1 MDNSADTSL
10 ATLASFIR
18 KVQWV
23 VVLLAI
29 GWLLSKLSSILTPFV
44 VAAMLGW
51 LGDPVVDKL
60 EARGASRNTAV
71 ITVFAVM
78 CVILLAVVLV
88 LVPVIV
94 RQVGTLAESWP
105 QYQAWLSNWFT
116 NTLAPWVQSKF
127 NIDLVAWFDSKHL
140 MDMLHE
146 HWQRVGGIAATVLG
160 SLSRSGVGMVMWLVN
175 LVLIPILAF
184 FFLRDWDKFVER
196 VASLIPRDS
205 LATVTKLAKDSND
218 VLSGFLRGQFLVMIA
233 DAIMYGVG
241 LSLFGIKVGILIGFI
256 GGLLSFVP
264 YLGPTSVVVMGTI
277 AALVQGL
284 GWQGVAGVLVVWGVA
299 QLIES
304 YILTPKLVGD
314 RIGLHPMVV
323 IFAVMAGGALFGF
336 VGMLLALPGAAV
348 LNVLLRY
355 CVDRYQH
362 SKTYIGHQGGGDVS
376 TPATLAPQASDAPA
390 ASPPEA

>member
-1 MDNSADTSL
+1 MDTSSQASL

-23 VVLLAI
+23 ALALAI
-29 GWLLSKLSSILTPFV
+29 AWLFSKLSSILTPFII
-44 VAAMLGW
+44 AAMLGW
-51 LGDPVVDKL
+51 LGDPLVDRIQ
-60 EARGASRNTAV
+60 ARGVSRNTAV
-71 ITVFAVM
+71 ISVFAVM
-78 CVILLAVVLV
+78 CVILLILMLV
-88 LVPVIV
+88 LVPVIA
-94 RQVGTLAESWP
+94 RQVGTLAQSWP
-105 QYQAWLSNWFT
+105 EYQAWLNNWFY

-127 NIDLVAWFDSKHL
+127 NFDLVGWFDSEHL
-140 MDMLHE
+140 IEMVRE
-146 HWQRVGGIAATVLG
+146 HWDRVGGIAATVLG
-160 SLSRSGVGMVMWLVN
+160 YVSRSGIGMVLWMVN

-184 FFLRDWDKFVER
+184 FFLRDWDLFVER

-205 LATVTKLAKDSND
+205 LATVTKLAKESSD
-218 VLSGFLRGQFLVMIA
+218 VLGGFLRGQFMVMIA
-233 DAIMYGVG
+233 LAILYGGG
-241 LSLFGIKVGILIGFI
+241 LSLVGVKIGILIGLI
-256 GGLLSFVP
+256 GGMLSFVP

-284 GWQGVAGVLVVWGVA
+284 GWKGVAGVGVVWAVA
-299 QLIES
+299 QLVES

-355 CVDRYQH
+355 CVDRYRH
-362 SKTYIGHQGGGDVS
+362 SRAYIGDHGDAVAQTAS
-376 TPATLAPQASDAPA
+376 ATSKAPA
-390 ASPPEA
+390 APSPKA